1 MPPTA
6 IRRYSFV
13 DWPAVC
19 QVHDA
24 ARVQEL
30 AAGKVD
36 PRAFR
41 PMLEV
46 AEADEFFL
54 SETLVACPAHID
66 EARQVLGFVSWHDS
80 YITWLYVDPLQQR
93 QGIGRQLLQAALDRI
108 GPEAWTMMIAGNQAA
123 LVLYQSL
130 GLEIVRSMPSE
141 IEGYPCQ
148 GIRLALPTS
157 RMRDP
162 SARRIKTSN
171 DLERIANLV
180 NDKARVSELLR
191 TAFQGVQLGRGIGL
205 WEAQGIDDY
214 ADAEQIAAYRA
225 RDKREDWSAISVEDL
240 NYCYSSLSFFDA
252 AGMRFHLPAFL
263 LADLAGNFTSM
274 DILFTLTTRSDY
286 TTSRFAELSPSQ
298 REAIRQFLLM
308 RLADPHFRLSHRSIQ
323 DALERYW
330 AK

>member
-1 MPPTA
+1 MDVLLREYTA
-6 IRRYSFV
+6 D

-30 AAGKVD
+30 AAGQVD

-46 AEADEFFL
+46 AKADEFFL
-54 SETLVACPAHID
+54 SETLVACAG
-66 EARQVLGFVSWHDS
+66 EAVVGFVSWNSS
-80 YITWLYVDPLQQR
+80 YITWLYVDPRQQR
-93 QGIGRQLLQAALDRI
+93 RGIGRQLLQAALDRI
-108 GPEAWTMMIAGNQAA
+108 GGEAWTTTIAGNEPA
-123 LVLYQSL
+123 LSLYRSL
-130 GLEIVRSMPSE
+130 GLELVKTMPSE
-141 IEGYPCQ
+141 IEGFACEGQ
-148 GIRLALPTS
+148 RLALPTS

-162 SARRIKTSN
+162 AARREKGVVDPEQVGN
-171 DLERIANLV
+171 AVADQ
-180 NDKARVSELLR
+180 DRVAQLIR
-191 TAFQGVQLGRGIGL
+191 TAFHGVKLGHGTGL

-214 ADAEQIAAYRA
+214 AEDDQIQAYRA
-225 RDKREDWSAISVEDL
+225 KDEKEDWSAIPVEDL
-240 NYCYSSLSFFDA
+240 NRCYSSLSFFDA

-263 LADLAGNFTSM
+263 LADLAGKYTSM
-274 DILFTLTTRSDY
+274 DILFTLTTRSNY

-298 REAIRQFLLM
+298 RAAIRQFLLL
-308 RLADPHFRLSHRSIQ
+308 RLADPHHSLSHRSIQ